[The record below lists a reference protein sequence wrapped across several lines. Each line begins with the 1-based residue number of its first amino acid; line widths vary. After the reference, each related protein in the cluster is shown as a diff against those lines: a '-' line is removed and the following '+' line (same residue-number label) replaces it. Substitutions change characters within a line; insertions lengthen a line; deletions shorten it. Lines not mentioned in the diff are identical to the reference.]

1 MTGILVSALFIYL
14 MIRSI
19 GWAIKASNRK
29 IEAQRRQLK
38 HVMES
43 AEAGLSE
50 PATAQPHKKNKPKKA
65 TVHAAQP
72 AVIQGNRIQN
82 MATGTDEVSAEL
94 ETNENF
100 DLRKAVIMAEIL
112 NPKYEE

>member
-43 AEAGLSE
+43 AEAEQSE
-50 PATAQPHKKNKPKKA
+50 PAIALPPKKNKPKKA

-72 AVIQGNRIQN
+72 AVMQQNCIQN
-82 MATGTDEVSAEL
+82 TTNRTDGAAAEH
-94 ETNENF
+94 ETTENF

-112 NPKYEE
+112 KPKYEE

>member
-43 AEAGLSE
+43 AEAEQSE
-50 PATAQPHKKNKPKKA
+50 PETAQQPKKNNTKKA
-65 TVHAAQP
+65 TVHTAQP
-72 AVIQGNRIQN
+72 AVMQGNRIQN
-82 MATGTDEVSAEL
+82 TANRADGTTAEH
-94 ETNENF
+94 ETTENF

-112 NPKYEE
+112 KPKYEE